1 MNDSDFIVSDDY
13 CGFEYF
19 VRERQSA
26 LKRIARDT
34 RGEYQLDDVK
44 SEAWVM
50 AQEMYATKNIPIKFS
65 DSEYQ
70 ELLLKYVYQALVRY
84 TETQVRHAIRLD
96 HGTTDD
102 DEDVHPLM
110 RTLVSNDGSD
120 PLGEL
125 LAREAAQDAETIDA
139 GSSLAAAYADL
150 LHQFDNKLQAVADFL
165 LISVSEF
172 RRHYARAKW
181 LVQHQ
186 RSIPLAHRNGSRFR
200 LRPWR
205 RFRFQREPVQL
216 KLPFVLDEELTLE

>member
-96 HGTTDD
+96 HGSTND

-125 LAREAAQDAETIDA
+125 LAREAAQDARRA
-139 GSSLAAAYADL
+139 LA
-150 LHQFDNKLQAVADFL
+150 
-165 LISVSEF
+165 
-172 RRHYARAKW
+172 
-181 LVQHQ
+181 
-186 RSIPLAHRNGSRFR
+186 
-200 LRPWR
+200 
-205 RFRFQREPVQL
+205 
-216 KLPFVLDEELTLE
+216 

>member
-1 MNDSDFIVSDDY
+1 MMPNDDS
-13 CGFEYF
+13 GFDYF
-19 VRERQSA
+19 VRERQSD
-26 LKRIARDT
+26 LKRIARHT
-34 RGEYQLDDVK
+34 RGEYQFDNVK

-50 AQEMYATKNIPIKFS
+50 AQEMYVTKNIPIKFS
-65 DSEYQ
+65 DPEYQ
-70 ELLLKYVYQALVRY
+70 EFLLAYVYQALVRY
-84 TETQVRHAIRLD
+84 TDTQVRHAIRLD
-96 HGTTDD
+96 HGSTDD

-120 PLGEL
+120 PLSEL

-150 LHQFDNKLQAVADFL
+150 LREFDNKLQAVADFL

-172 RRHYARAKW
+172 RRHYAKAKW

-186 RSIPLAHRNGSRFR
+186 RSIPLAHRDGSRFR

-205 RFRFQREPVQL
+205 RFRCRREPVQL
-216 KLPFVLDEELTLE
+216 ELPFVLDEELALE

>member
-1 MNDSDFIVSDDY
+1 MVSNDDS
-13 CGFEYF
+13 GFDYF
-19 VRERQSA
+19 VRERQSD
-26 LKRIARDT
+26 LKRIARHT
-34 RGEYQLDDVK
+34 RGEYQFDDVK

-50 AQEMYATKNIPIKFS
+50 AQEMYATKNILIKFS
-65 DSEYQ
+65 DPEYQ
-70 ELLLKYVYQALVRY
+70 EFLLAYVYQALVRY

-96 HGTTDD
+96 HGSTDD

-110 RTLVSNDGSD
+110 RTLISNDGSD

-150 LHQFDNKLQAVADFL
+150 LRQFDNKLQAVADFL

-172 RRHYARAKW
+172 RRHYARVKL

-186 RSIPLAHRNGSRFR
+186 RSIPLAHRDGSRFR

-205 RFRFQREPVQL
+205 RFRLRREPVQL
-216 KLPFVLDEELTLE
+216 ELPFVVTTSRLGMSSR